1 MAYTAIRKKEINYMD
16 FEFEDMNDGDNDILL
31 RMEHEDGTHI
41 TFLTAHPSAFKQ
53 QEELEPLITELDT
66 KQIYVAF
73 NGELLEKL
81 IQDSVEKNSET
92 YGRKASAFLPL
103 SLIINTGIH
112 AVDEYMN
119 NRKDK

>member
-1 MAYTAIRKKEINYMD
+1 VAYTAIRKKEIDIMD
-16 FEFEDMNDGDNDILL
+16 FEFEDMNDGDSDILL

-41 TFLTAHPSAFKQ
+41 TFLTAHPSAFTEQ
-53 QEELEPLITELDT
+53 DVLEPLITELDT

-81 IQDSVEKNSET
+81 IQESVEKNSET
-92 YGRKASAFLPL
+92 YGKKASAFLPL

-119 NRKDK
+119 KRKDK

>member
-1 MAYTAIRKKEINYMD
+1 VAYTTIRKKEIDIMD
-16 FEFEDMNDGDNDILL
+16 FEFEDMNDGDSDILL

-41 TFLTAHPSAFKQ
+41 TFLTAHPSAFTEQ
-53 QEELEPLITELDT
+53 DVLEPLITELDT

-81 IQDSVEKNSET
+81 IQESVEKNSET
-92 YGRKASAFLPL
+92 YGKKASAFLPL

-119 NRKDK
+119 KRKDK

>member
-1 MAYTAIRKKEINYMD
+1 MAYTTIRKKEIDIMD
-16 FEFEDMNDGDNDILL
+16 FEFEDMNDGDSDILL

-41 TFLTAHPSAFKQ
+41 TFLTAHPSAFTEQ
-53 QEELEPLITELDT
+53 DVLEPLITELDT

-81 IQDSVEKNSET
+81 IQESVEKNSET
-92 YGRKASAFLPL
+92 YGKKASAFLPL

-119 NRKDK
+119 KRKDK